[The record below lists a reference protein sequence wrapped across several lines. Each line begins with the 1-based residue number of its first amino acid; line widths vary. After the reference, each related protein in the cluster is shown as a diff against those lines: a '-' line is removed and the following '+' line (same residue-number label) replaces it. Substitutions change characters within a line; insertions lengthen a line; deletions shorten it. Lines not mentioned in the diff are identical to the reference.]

1 MLHSLSSAVTM
12 ARVRCRKNMGSPSS
26 GELSGSVATVSHS
39 KGAVPVQGVG
49 RNVGK
54 N

>member
-1 MLHSLSSAVTM
+1 MSKKHGIT
-12 ARVRCRKNMGSPSS
+12 SS

-49 RNVGK
+49 QNVGK